1 MKGLVKGRE
10 TVRAEFPSIVGIV
23 DGIKERQLESSVK
36 WRNASFTSLALSAC
50 FPRSFRIPSL
60 WREARSDAGVS
71 QYSYICRPINEIWI
85 ALIIRDTF
93 PSPRGRS
100 SLRFTR
106 LQGGEERAEGWE
118 RRLASVPPLSLVN
131 FTSLGWVITAGI
143 TAVVCAAV
151 GSFPSVLSLR
161 FCALG
166 MVAFMGGRL
175 VR

>member
-1 MKGLVKGRE
+1 MKDLVKGRE
-10 TVRAEFPSIVGIV
+10 TVRAEYRNFLRSWESS
-23 DGIKERQLESSVK
+23 IKERQLESSVK

-85 ALIIRDTF
+85 ALIVRDTF
-93 PSPRGRS
+93 SSPRGRS

-118 RRLASVPPLSLVN
+118 RRLASVPPLSLLN

-143 TAVVCAAV
+143 AGYNS
-151 GSFPSVLSLR
+151 GSLCRCGIISECP
-161 FCALG
+161 
-166 MVAFMGGRL
+166 
-175 VR
+175 